1 MFGAILFFRHSIF
14 SRGALQLDAVS
25 PQGQFSGYATLF
37 GQVDLGRDRVERGA
51 FQKSLRQRT
60 AKQIRMLFQ
69 HDPCAPIGTW
79 SEVREDANG
88 LFVKG
93 QIVTDTARG
102 REVLS
107 LMRAGAIDGLSIGF
121 RTQKSR
127 TDRKSGVR
135 SILEADLWEISIVT
149 FPMLPQAR
157 VAQVKG
163 QSLSPENRLAA
174 AALNLHLTAAAWRL
188 KAR

>member
-1 MFGAILFFRHSIF
+1 MKPKILAAPETK
-14 SRGALQLDAVS
+14 RGALQLDAVS

-51 FQKSLRQRT
+51 FQKSLRQRSVN
-60 AKQIRMLFQ
+60 QIRMLFQ

-79 SEVREDANG
+79 SELREDANG

-102 REVLS
+102 REVLN

-157 VAQVKG
+157 VTQVKG
-163 QSLSPENRLAA
+163 QGLSPENRLAA